1 MSVYEGIMEG
11 LGEALAHAEGKRT
24 LRTTPMFEPVREY
37 KPDEIKKLRADLG
50 MTQVVFA
57 GFLGV
62 SPKTVE
68 AWEAGTNTP
77 SGPAL
82 RLMTMIMAY
91 PDILVDTRTFYET
104 AD

>member
-1 MSVYEGIMEG
+1 MISAYADMVKDALYPRKRVLTRRNKYLKIVKPRDFSPEEIRGLRVRLRLSVGMF
-11 LGEALAHAEGKRT
+11 AE
-24 LRTTPMFEPVREY
+24 L
-37 KPDEIKKLRADLG
+37 LS
-50 MTQVVFA
+50 
-57 GFLGV
+57 V
-62 SPKTVE
+62 SDKTVE